1 MNTGQA
7 SSARPVFMD
16 SGLAA
21 PRRPG
26 MTTGMI
32 VRISCHK
39 QNIALGC
46 AIAAAWQVRAKVKSL
61 CIKKIYA

>member
-1 MNTGQA
+1 
-7 SSARPVFMD
+7 MD

-32 VRISCHK
+32 VRISCDK

-46 AIAAAWQVRAKVKSL
+46 AIAAAWQLRAKVKSL